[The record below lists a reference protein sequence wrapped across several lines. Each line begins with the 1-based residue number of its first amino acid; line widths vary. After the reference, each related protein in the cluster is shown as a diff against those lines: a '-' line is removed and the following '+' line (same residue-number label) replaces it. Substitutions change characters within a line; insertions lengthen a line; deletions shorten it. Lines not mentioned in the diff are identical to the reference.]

1 MPRIELNIS
10 ELTAEKQTLSDFLAQ
25 PHAYSDPDFTKKN
38 KRFTELENI
47 IAKAT
52 ERETTEKQ
60 LLEAKELAGGSDEL
74 AELAK
79 LEIPEDEAKP
89 AAIEEE
95 LFVMLATKDPND
107 EKNIEIRAGAGG
119 DESSLFGA
127 ELTGCTCAGAKPMAI
142 KLN

>member
-1 MPRIELNIS
+1 MPRIELNID
-10 ELTAEKQTLSDFLAQ
+10 ELTAEKQKLSDFLAQ
-25 PHAYSDPDFTKKN
+25 PDAYSDPDFTKKN

-79 LEIPEDEAKP
+79 IEIPEDEAKL
-89 AAIEEE
+89 AAIE
-95 LFVMLATKDPND
+95 
-107 EKNIEIRAGAGG
+107 
-119 DESSLFGA
+119 
-127 ELTGCTCAGAKPMAI
+127 
-142 KLN
+142 